1 MNNNGSFKDEAN
13 LKQNRSPKT
22 IENIPIMQGG
32 GYLGAFSCGVYKA
45 LAERKVRIDI
55 AAGTSIGAV
64 NTAIIA
70 GSKSDHPE
78 RS

>member
-1 MNNNGSFKDEAN
+1 MSNNGSSKDEAN

-22 IENIPIMQGG
+22 IENILIMQGG

-55 AAGTSIGAV
+55 AA
-64 NTAIIA
+64 
-70 GSKSDHPE
+70 
-78 RS
+78 